1 MTCISVRYLQDEQ
14 GQEVQVGSPLELLK
28 QVEGDEAEGVVLV
41 GLDAVPLVTN
51 VSVHMTL

>member
-28 QVEGDEAEGVVLV
+28 QVEGDEGEGVVLV